1 MEVRLEFLMPREIDR
16 AKRACPTL
24 FLPLGTIEWHGLHNV
39 VGLDALKAHALCVR
53 AAQQDGGLVHP
64 PLYGGVG
71 GLDEPH
77 TFVFD
82 PEHSLES
89 RYLRSWV
96 EKLCW
101 EGHRNGFKAIIVL
114 TGHYGAGQQM
124 AVREAA
130 VRMSKVLNIP
140 VLGTPE
146 YFLALDQEY
155 YGDHAAFFETS
166 LMMYLYPELVDVN
179 RLGEPPYQGVGG
191 RDPKKYATAEDGERF
206 SRAIIGR
213 LGTMARCMPAWD
225 RETLMRFVRAEEALV
240 TRQMTLA
247 GGGGATAWTAWRHI
261 GKGAF
266 NAYPQLLAE
275 GRFEEIEV
283 LVENL

>member
-1 MEVRLEFLMPREIDR
+1 MEVRLEFLMPREIEQ
-16 AKRACPTL
+16 AKSACPTL

-39 VGLDALKAHALCVR
+39 VGLDAVKAHALCIR
-53 AAQQDGGLVHP
+53 AAQESGGVVHP

-82 PEHSLES
+82 AEHALES
-89 RYLRSWV
+89 NYLRPWL

-101 EGHRNGFKAIIVL
+101 EGHRNGYRAIIIL

-130 VRMSKVLNIP
+130 VRMSKVLGIP
-140 VLGTPE
+140 ILGTPE
-146 YFLALDQEY
+146 YFLALDKEY
-155 YGDHAAFFETS
+155 YGDHAAYFETS
-166 LMMYLYPELVDVN
+166 IMWYLHPDLVDVS
-179 RLGEPPYQGVGG
+179 RLGEPPHQGVGG
-191 RDPKKYATAEDGERF
+191 RDPKEYATAIDGERF
-206 SRAIIGR
+206 SRAIIDR
-213 LGTMARCMPAWD
+213 LATMARNMPVWD
-225 RETLMRFVRAEEALV
+225 DETVARFVRAEEAIV
-240 TRQMTLA
+240 NRQVTLA

-261 GKGAF
+261 GKGVF

-275 GRFEEIEV
+275 GRFEEIEA
-283 LVENL
+283 LVETL